1 MSEEK
6 RLEIAKQYVDK
17 QLKTMKRRGSA
28 TKKISQHEY
37 KALIRQVAQAV
48 QKA

>member
-6 RLEIAKQYVDK
+6 RLEIARQYVDK
-17 QLKTMKRRGSA
+17 QLKAMNQRRS

-37 KALIRQVAQAV
+37 RSLVRRVAQAV
-48 QKA
+48 QK